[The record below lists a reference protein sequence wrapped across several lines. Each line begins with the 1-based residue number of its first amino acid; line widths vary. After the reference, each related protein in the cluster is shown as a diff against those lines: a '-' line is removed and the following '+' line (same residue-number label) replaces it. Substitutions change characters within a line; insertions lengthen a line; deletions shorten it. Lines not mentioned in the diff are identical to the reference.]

1 MRWLSAL
8 VLVLVGLAGSALAV
22 TPDPFAQTTKWN
34 VRESWTKTEF
44 VYTLKPDGTF
54 VSSDWAGG
62 KGHGTWSRNG
72 DQLVMIWPKYDNA
85 FYRGTITDN
94 EVRGVAYFKDGRKMG
109 TFVFRLMR

>member
-8 VLVLVGLAGSALAV
+8 AVVLVGLTGSVLAA
-22 TPDPFAQTTKWN
+22 TPDPFAGISKWN
-34 VRESWTKTEF
+34 AEESWTKTAL

-54 VSSDWAGG
+54 VSSDLAGG

-85 FYRGTITDN
+85 FYRGTISDN
-94 EVRGVAYFKDGRKMG
+94 VVRGVAYFKDGRKMG
-109 TFVFRLMR
+109 TFVFRLIP